1 MCYAIPGKVTQ
12 INKKIVT
19 VDYFGEE
26 RKARNDFYR
35 LRKGEYVYAQGGFII
50 SRVSEKEAKATLD
63 TWQELF
69 FKLKETDLRFS
80 EKSGNLRKAA
90 NALRQKKSGNSCCVH
105 GIIEFS
111 NHCRNDCLYCG
122 LRHSNCSL
130 TRYRMQPEEIVD
142 LANFSIDKLKFKAL
156 VLQSGEDTWYT
167 EERLAK
173 IVKGV
178 FKRNPALLI
187 LSIGERDFKIYK
199 RLYRLGA
206 RAVLLRFET
215 SNEALYRKIRPGRLL
230 KERLELIK
238 RLRKL
243 GYLIMTGFLIGL
255 PGENNKD
262 LLNNIKLA
270 ASLETDMFSFGP
282 FIPHPKT
289 PLANA
294 PFASLDKSLDTIARA
309 RLMNPDAKILV
320 TTALEAL
327 DKDKGLR
334 LGLLSG
340 GNSLMVNVTPDKYK
354 RFYDLYPDHSG
365 TSLDLKKKIDHT
377 LKLLYSIGR
386 APVDLGL

>member
-1 MCYAIPGKVTQ
+1 MCYAIPGKVTR
-12 INKKIVT
+12 INKKIIS

-35 LRKGEYVYAQGGFII
+35 LKKGDYVYAQGGFIV
-50 SRVSEKEAKATLD
+50 SRISEKEAKATLD

-69 FKLKETDLRFS
+69 FKLKERDLRFS

-90 NALRQKKSGNSCCVH
+90 NRLRQKKSGNSCCVH

-111 NHCRNDCLYCG
+111 NYCRNDCLYCG

-130 TRYRMQPEEIVD
+130 TRYRMKPREIVD

-167 EERLAK
+167 EEKLVRV
-173 IVKGV
+173 VKGI

-187 LSIGERDFKIYK
+187 LSIGERNFKIYE
-199 RLYRLGA
+199 RLYRTGA
-206 RAVLLRFET
+206 RAALLRFET
-215 SNEALYRKIRPGRLL
+215 SNEALYRKMRPGHSL

-238 RLRKL
+238 KLRKL

-262 LLNNIKLA
+262 LLNDIKLA
-270 ASLETDMFSFGP
+270 ASLKTDMFSFGP

-289 PLANA
+289 PLGNE
-294 PFASLDKSLDTIARA
+294 PLPSLDKSLDTIARA
-309 RLMNPDAKILV
+309 RLMNPEAKILV

-327 DKDKGLR
+327 DKDKGLK

-365 TSLDLKKKIDHT
+365 VGLDLKKKIDRT
-377 LKLLYSIGR
+377 LKLLYSLGR